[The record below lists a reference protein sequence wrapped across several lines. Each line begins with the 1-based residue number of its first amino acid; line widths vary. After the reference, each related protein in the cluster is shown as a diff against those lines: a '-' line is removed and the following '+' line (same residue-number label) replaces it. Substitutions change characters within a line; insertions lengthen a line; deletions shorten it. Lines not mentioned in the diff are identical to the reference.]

1 VHAEYAANKMDNK
14 INKKTLDL
22 IYQKYNKREL
32 VDPDPLMFLYDYKR
46 PEDREIV
53 GLISATLAYGRVA
66 QILKSIKAVLHPL
79 GKNPHSYL
87 LGTSKKEINAALKG
101 FKHRF
106 TTDEEMAGLLIGIKE
121 IISKHG
127 TLQDLFY
134 DDMNPKDEN
143 ILPALGSFVRQ
154 IKKAGS
160 IKKSTLLS
168 DPQMGSACKRLNL
181 FLRWMVRSDI
191 VDPGGWTKIPAGK
204 LIVPLDTHMYRFG
217 KCYGF
222 TKRKAADM
230 NTAIEITNGFRK
242 FEPSDPVKYDF
253 AITRFGIHPDMCWD
267 DLEGLLPPLTRD

>member
-1 VHAEYAANKMDNK
+1 MDNK

-22 IYQKYNKREL
+22 IYKKYNRREL
-32 VDPDPLMFLYDYKR
+32 VDPDPLMFLYNYKR
-46 PEDREIV
+46 PEDREIA

-66 QILKSIKAVLHPL
+66 QILKSIKVVLHPL
-79 GKNPHSYL
+79 GKSPHSYL
-87 LGTSKKEINAALKG
+87 LSTSKKEITTALKG

-121 IISKHG
+121 IISKYG
-127 TLQDLFY
+127 TLQNLFY
-134 DDMNPKDEN
+134 EDMNPKDEN

-181 FLRWMVRSDI
+181 FLRWMVRSDA
-191 VDPGGWTKIPAGK
+191 VDPGGWAKIPAGK

-217 KCYGF
+217 KCYDF
-222 TKRKAADM
+222 TERKAADM
-230 NTAIEITNGFRK
+230 KTAIDITKGFGR
-242 FEPSDPVKYDF
+242 FEPSDPVKFDF

-267 DLEGLLPPLTRD
+267 NLEDLLPPSKSPPRHS